1 MYISTKKQRIE
12 PLKGCSM
19 VGIIEGI
26 LGIEDA
32 LPVVHGPL
40 SCSSGHRMVY
50 LFADKEP
57 ILPTTA
63 LTEQD
68 LILGSQDKLKYALDK
83 AYKIYKPK
91 YLVIIITC
99 AISMS
104 GEEFNVIINKF
115 EKNNDCKVSV
125 LDGSGLYGEE
135 PDGFNL
141 LYDDIIKR
149 FNVNDT
155 NSNVISLDGIALSD
169 VNARKNYNTLLDMIK
184 KYTNLK
190 TGPSIFMD
198 FNLENDLDNYL
209 NTQKIKIGHLWN
221 KYDIENNRPAPY
233 GVKGTFSWLKW
244 IEEITGEKISNNLIK
259 DYNKYNKKLSTI
271 KENINFEKVKVV
283 IEGDSWSSLGLASF
297 IQNELN
303 AKVFLSTDNYGV
315 QYNKNNKLV
324 NEIYN
329 DMGGY
334 ELFKKAN
341 EINPDL
347 VFGSSYIRC
356 KKKWDIIPFS
366 QPVYHLYEKDHN
378 LLGFEGVFN
387 IVDLI
392 KKSIKNK

>member
-68 LILGSQDKLKYALDK
+68 LILGSQEKLKYALDK

-104 GEEFNVIINKF
+104 GEEFNVIINEF
-115 EKNNDCKVSV
+115 EKNNECKVSV

-135 PDGFNL
+135 ADGFNL

-149 FNVNDT
+149 FNVNDKK
-155 NSNVISLDGIALSD
+155 NDQISLDGIALSD
-169 VNARKNYNTLLDMIK
+169 VNAKSNYNTLLEMIK
-184 KYTNLK
+184 KYTNLN

-198 FNLENDLDNYL
+198 FNFEKDLDDYL

-221 KYDIENNRPAPY
+221 KNDLENNVPAPY
-233 GVKGTFSWLKW
+233 GVKGTFRWIKW
-244 IEEITGEKISNNLIK
+244 IEELTGKKTKNNLIK
-259 DYNKYNKKLSTI
+259 DFNKYNKELSNI
-271 KENINFEKVKVV
+271 KGNIDFEDIKVV

-297 IQNELN
+297 IKNELN

-315 QYNKNNKLV
+315 QYNKKHKLI
-324 NEIYN
+324 NEIYD

-341 EINPDL
+341 EINPDI

-366 QPVYHLYEKDHN
+366 QPVYHLYEEDHN
-378 LLGFEGVFN
+378 LLGFEGMFN

-392 KKSIKNK
+392 KKSINNK

>member
-1 MYISTKKQRIE
+1 MHLSTKRERIE

-68 LILGSQDKLKYALDK
+68 LILGSQEKLNFALNK

-99 AISMS
+99 AISLS
-104 GEEFNVIINKF
+104 GEEFNVIVDEF
-115 EKNNDCKVSV
+115 EKNHDCKVSV

-135 PDGFNL
+135 IDGFNL
-141 LYDDIIKR
+141 LYEDIHNKFKIK
-149 FNVNDT
+149 DT

-169 VNARKNYNTLLDMIK
+169 VNAISNYNVLLDMIR

-190 TGPSIFMD
+190 VGPSIFMG
-198 FNLENDLDNYL
+198 FNFEKDLNNYI
-209 NTQKIKIGHLWN
+209 NTQKVKIGHLWN
-221 KYDIENNRPAPY
+221 KNDLTNNIYAPY
-233 GVKGTFSWLKW
+233 GVEGTYRWLKW
-244 IEEITGEKISNNLIK
+244 IENIT
-259 DYNKYNKKLSTI
+259 NKKLKKSLIRDYDRYNQELNII
-271 KENINFEKVKVV
+271 KENINFKDVKVL

-297 IQNELN
+297 IKNELN
-303 AKVFLSTDNYGV
+303 AKVILSTDNYGIE
-315 QYNKNNKLV
+315 YNKDYKLI

-341 EINPDL
+341 EINPDI

-366 QPVYHLYEKDHN
+366 QPIYHLYKEDHN
-378 LLGFEGVFN
+378 LLGFEGMYN

-392 KKSIKNK
+392 KNSISK

>member
-1 MYISTKKQRIE
+1 MYISTKRERIE

-32 LPVVHGPL
+32 LPLVHGPL

-68 LILGSQDKLKYALDK
+68 LILGSQDKLKYALEK
-83 AYKIYKPK
+83 AYDIYKPK

-104 GEEFNVIINKF
+104 GEEFNVIINEF
-115 EKNNDCKVSV
+115 EKKNNCKVSV
-125 LDGSGLYGEE
+125 LDGSGIYGEE
-135 PDGFNL
+135 VDGFNL
-141 LYDDIIKR
+141 LYDDILNQ
-149 FNVNDT
+149 FNIND
-155 NSNVISLDGIALSD
+155 SDSEIISLDGLALSD
-169 VNARKNYNTLLDMIK
+169 VNVKTNYNTLLELIK
-184 KYTNLK
+184 NYTNIK

-198 FNLENDLDNYL
+198 FNLENDLYDYL

-221 KYDIENNRPAPY
+221 KYNLENNIPAPY
-233 GVKGTFSWLKW
+233 GIKGTFRWIKW
-244 IEEITGEKISNNLIK
+244 IEEITKKRIKHELIA
-259 DYNKYNKKLSTI
+259 DYNEYNEKLNVI
-271 KENINFEKVKVV
+271 KENNNFENVNVV
-283 IEGDSWSSLGLASF
+283 IEGDSWSSLGLATF

-303 AKVFLSTDNYGV
+303 ATVFLSTDNYGV
-315 QYNKNNKLV
+315 EYNKQHKLINN
-324 NEIYN
+324 IYN

-334 ELFKKAN
+334 ELFKMAN
-341 EINPDL
+341 EINPDI

-366 QPVYHLYEKDHN
+366 QPIYHLYDEDHN
-378 LLGFEGVFN
+378 LLGFEGAFK
-387 IVDLI
+387 IIDLI
-392 KKSIKNK
+392 KSSINKN